1 MFVSH
6 PAQLRLHAAGLR
18 ESGRTDAEVSA
29 ELGLPRSTVRDWR
42 RAGPPAILSAVCDRC
57 WKRSRPV
64 WFSDLDYAEALGL
77 YLGDGHIL
85 RVGRSHRLRLSLDAR
100 YPVIIADAE
109 ALLARG
115 FPANRVGRAERDR
128 GMTQIVSID
137 HQHLPCLFPQH
148 GPGRKHER
156 RIVLEPWQEAIVTAA
171 PWPFLRGCIR
181 SDGCAFIN
189 QTGRYRYLSFDFSN
203 RSGDILDLFERACD
217 EVGVERRRYA
227 HHIRVYRRPSV
238 AALVEHVGLK
248 A

>member
-1 MFVSH
+1 MSH
-6 PAQLRLHAAGLR
+6 SSQLRARASELR
-18 ESGRTDAEVSA
+18 KLGRSDSQIGA

-42 RAGPPAILSAVCDRC
+42 QTTSRAVLSVSCHRC
-57 WKRSRPV
+57 WHRARPV
-64 WFSDLDYAEALGL
+64 LFSDTDYAEALGL

-85 RVGRSHRLRLSLDAR
+85 RVGRSYRLRLSLDAR
-100 YPVIIADAE
+100 YPVIIAEAE

-115 FPANRVGRAERDR
+115 FPANRVGRAQRDR

-156 RIVLEPWQEAIVTAA
+156 RIVLEAWQEAIVTAA
-171 PWPFLRGCIR
+171 PWPFLRGCNR
-181 SDGCAFIN
+181 PDGGAFIHR
-189 QTGRYRYLSFDFSN
+189 TGPYSYLSFDFSN
-203 RSGDILDLFERACD
+203 RSSDILDLFERACD
-217 EVGVERRRYA
+217 EVSVERRRYA
-227 HHIRVYRRPSV
+227 RHIRVYRRPSV